1 MTGCTSRLLITA
13 DNNSAFPF
21 SAYTQN
27 KRIAMNSDI
36 FDLKLNKQQADAVKH
51 IDGAVLLLAV
61 PGSGKTTVLTARLG
75 YMIKNAGIAPDS
87 ILVLTYTVAA
97 ANEMKARF
105 AKLFGSPDGKTPEFR
120 TINGVAQRIINDFAY
135 FTGRE
140 PFALITDE
148 KRVSAV
154 ISAIY
159 REATLE
165 FATDSIISD
174 IRRRITCAK
183 NSMMTEAERKT
194 LETEDI
200 PFEEVF
206 AKYQEW
212 LKTNRLMD
220 YDDQLVY
227 ALTML
232 RNYPDLRRRYVSKY
246 KYVCVDEAQDTS
258 KIQHCIIKLLTDGN
272 GNIFMVGDEDQSI
285 YGFRGADPEFL
296 LNFDKNYPGATILKS
311 EENFRS
317 TPEITRA
324 ADAFIGRNTLRI
336 NKKMS
341 PFRTDRGYLREEKVR
356 DIPMQYD
363 RLMRLLPKSVGRVAV
378 LYRNNECALPLIDI
392 MMRSGCDF
400 SCRDTDCTFFTNKTV
415 LDITSI
421 LRLAE
426 NGGCTDAFM
435 KIYYKL
441 GLYLSKSAAERVCA
455 DVQKNGGEILSHLLK
470 SGVLTEQA
478 QKRCGEIRKTL
489 HRIASGVPTAAVFF
503 AAHLPGYSAYG
514 GIDENKVEILT
525 AIAGHEKSVSG
536 FLDRLEVLR
545 EAFSH
550 GFHGSGR
557 LTLSTVHSAKG
568 LEFDTV
574 YILSAVDGI
583 LPSEVPKNPADPSER
598 AAYEEER
605 RLFYVAVTRA
615 KNDLTVFTFDSDKYV
630 TSFSDELFGKET
642 KIVKSF
648 SPVAAPH
655 GAGFTV
661 DARSF
666 GGSGADA
673 DGSDGFNVGT
683 KLHHRHF
690 GIGEVTARNGD
701 IITVQ
706 FVKGKVRRMSASHLK
721 RKKLAEV
728 R

>member
-1 MTGCTSRLLITA
+1 MDSE
-13 DNNSAFPF
+13 
-21 SAYTQN
+21 
-27 KRIAMNSDI
+27 I

-97 ANEMKARF
+97 ANEMKTRF
-105 AKLFGSPDGKTPEFR
+105 ARLFGDADGKTPEFR

-148 KRVSAV
+148 KRISAV

-165 FATDSIISD
+165 YATDSIISD

-183 NSMMTEAERKT
+183 NSMMTEAERGT

-212 LKTNRLMD
+212 LKANRLMD

-232 RNYPDLRRRYVSKY
+232 RNYPDLRRRYVSRY

-258 KIQHCIIKLLTDGN
+258 KIQHLIIKLLTDGN

-285 YGFRGADPEFL
+285 YGFRGAAPEFL
-296 LNFDKNYPGATILKS
+296 LNFEKSYPGATVLKS

-317 TPEITRA
+317 TPEIIHA

-336 NKKMS
+336 NKKML
-341 PFRTDRGYLREEKVR
+341 PFRTEKGYVREEKVR

-363 RLMRLLPKSVGRVAV
+363 RLMRLLPKSEGRTAV

-392 MMRSGCDF
+392 MMRSGSDF

-415 LDITSI
+415 LDITGI

-426 NGGCTDAFM
+426 NGGCTEAFM

-441 GLYLSKSAAERVCA
+441 GLFLSKSAAERICA
-455 DVQKNGGEILSHLLK
+455 ETKKNGGEILRRLLE
-470 SGVLTEQA
+470 SGVLSEQA
-478 QKRCGEIRKTL
+478 KKRCDEIQRTL
-489 HRIASGVPTAAVFF
+489 HRIACCEPADAVFF
-503 AAHLPGYSAYG
+503 ASQLPGYSAYG

-525 AIAGHEKSVSG
+525 AIAGHERSVPD
-536 FLDRLEVLR
+536 FLNRLEVLH

-557 LTLSTVHSAKG
+557 LTLSTIHSAKG

-574 YILSAVDGI
+574 YILSAIDGI
-583 LPSEVPKNPADPSER
+583 LPSELPKSPADTSEK

-615 KNDLTVFTFDSDKYV
+615 KNDLTVFTFDSEKYA
-630 TSFSDELFGKET
+630 TSFSDEIFGK
-642 KIVKSF
+642 VKESKKNL
-648 SPVAAPH
+648 SPSADPRRV
-655 GAGFTV
+655 GFTV
-661 DARSF
+661 DARF
-666 GGSGADA
+666 FNGGSGAET
-673 DGSDGFNVGT
+673 DGSDGFNVGA

-706 FVKGKVRRMSASHLK
+706 FAKGKVRRLSASHLK